1 MKITLFFTFLIIN
14 IANATLPTESG
25 NAVEPQQACT
35 YFEWN
40 PYNLKAPRTVHPA
53 PSLIFP
59 PIAKVPLLDHS
70 LSAPAPIGMRDHLTE
85 HPPLSENR
93 SETLLIDTQRLCDT
107 RNLTLSHDQH
117 SYIDQLLKNYIKFSA
132 SSPPLPPKRI
142 AKIFQHLQ
150 DFLNSEYVRLG
161 ARSTDQQHSAL
172 MQQYQQL
179 LRFHKTVIKLALFS
193 PDQIKKLHCFH
204 VSTLIGISNVCGI
217 KKDNSAQLRYLGQAL
232 SLTKSIGTD
241 VQTPYRT
248 KQNFYVQKVTDF
260 CREKLFHTQNFLLQ
274 KRPSQ

>member
-1 MKITLFFTFLIIN
+1 MKLILFFTFLIIN

-25 NAVEPQQACT
+25 NAVEPQQACA
-35 YFEWN
+35 YFKWN

-70 LSAPAPIGMRDHLTE
+70 LSAPAPIVMRDHLAE
-85 HPPLSENR
+85 HPSLSENR

-107 RNLTLSHDQH
+107 RNLTLSHDQQ
-117 SYIDQLLKNYIKFSA
+117 SYIDQLLKDYIKFSA
-132 SSPPLPPKRI
+132 SSPPLPPKKI

-217 KKDNSAQLRYLGQAL
+217 KKDNLAQLRYLDQAL
-232 SLTKSIGTD
+232 PLTKSIGTD

-260 CREKLFHTQNFLLQ
+260 CREKLFYTQNFLLQ